1 MRDGTFGSRFT
12 GRGSFGKLSNIRG
25 APPRRNIGP
34 NTTVHG
40 EHITLI
46 YLDHAATTPIRSE
59 VREGMIAV
67 LDGDFGNPSSAHGW
81 GRRAAAHLEKA
92 RERVADT
99 IGADR
104 SEIYFV
110 RGGTESDN
118 MAILGHAAAVRHQG
132 GTPFAVTST
141 IEHKA
146 VLGAAAEVANQ
157 GGRWST
163 VPVYADGTLDM
174 DVLDTALA
182 SGATIVSVM
191 TVNNEVGIQLPIA
204 DVVERTS
211 AHRAVSHTDAVQALG
226 KVPVSVRDLPVD
238 LLSLTGHKIYGAKGT
253 GVLFVRRGVDI
264 APLIFGGGQ
273 ERALRPGTE
282 DVAGAV
288 GMSIAVDLAVQEQES
303 ESARLRGLRDLLQS
317 QLEGEIPGLR
327 IHGDVPDRAPHI
339 LNVGIPNVDPEA
351 LLAGLDLEGIAA
363 SAGSACES
371 GAQTA
376 SHVLEALYGRLEGVA
391 ALRFSLGHSTTEDD
405 VIHAAEAT
413 LKVLERMPSVETPA

>member
-1 MRDGTFGSRFT
+1 MPS
-12 GRGSFGKLSNIRG
+12 
-25 APPRRNIGP
+25 
-34 NTTVHG
+34 
-40 EHITLI
+40 I

-59 VREGMIAV
+59 VREGMIAI
-67 LDGDFGNPSSAHGW
+67 LDGEFGNPSSAHGW
-81 GRRAAAHLEKA
+81 GRRAAARLEEA
-92 RERVADT
+92 RERVAGA

-104 SEIYFV
+104 SEVYFV

-118 MAILGHAAAVRHQG
+118 MAILGRAEAVRRQG
-132 GTPFAVTST
+132 GAPFAVVSA

-146 VLGAAAEVANQ
+146 VLSAAAEVGDR
-157 GGRWST
+157 GGRCHT
-163 VPVYADGTLDM
+163 IPVYADGTLDL

-182 SGATIVSVM
+182 EGASIVSVM
-191 TVNNEVGIQLPIA
+191 IVNNEVGIHLPVEA
-204 DVVERTS
+204 VAERTQ
-211 AHRAVSHTDAVQALG
+211 AHGAVFHTDAVQALG
-226 KVPVSVRDLPVD
+226 KVPVSVENLPVD

-288 GMSIAVDLAVQEQES
+288 GMSIAVDLAVREQEP
-303 ESARLRGLRDLLQS
+303 EADRIRGLRDLLQS
-317 QLEGEIPGLR
+317 RLEDGIEGLR
-327 IHGDVPDRAPHI
+327 IHGDVPNRAPHI

-363 SAGSACES
+363 STGSACDS
-371 GAQTA
+371 GAQAA
-376 SHVLEALYGRLEGVA
+376 SHVLDALYGRLEGVA
-391 ALRFSLGHSTTEDD
+391 ALRFSPGHATTEND

-413 LKVLERMPSVETPA
+413 VRVLELIRSVGAGA

>member
-1 MRDGTFGSRFT
+1 MS
-12 GRGSFGKLSNIRG
+12 S
-25 APPRRNIGP
+25 
-34 NTTVHG
+34 
-40 EHITLI
+40 I

-59 VREGMIAV
+59 VREGMIAI

-81 GRRAAAHLEKA
+81 GRRASARLEDA
-92 RERVADT
+92 RERVADA

-118 MAILGHAAAVRHQG
+118 MAILGHAEAVRRQG
-132 GTPFAVTST
+132 GTPFAVVSA

-146 VLGAAAEVANQ
+146 VLAAAAEVGAR
-157 GGRWST
+157 GGRWTT

-174 DVLDTALA
+174 DALDTALA
-182 SGATIVSVM
+182 DGASIVSVM
-191 TVNNEVGIQLPIA
+191 TVNNEVGIHLPIE
-204 DVVERTS
+204 DVVERTR
-211 AHRAVSHTDAVQALG
+211 AHRVVFHTDAVQALG
-226 KVPVSVRDLPVD
+226 KVPVSVQDLPVD

-288 GMSIAVDLAVQEQES
+288 GMSIAVDLAVREQAS
-303 ESARLRGLRDLLQS
+303 EAARLRGLRDLLQTR
-317 QLEGEIPGLR
+317 LENGIPGLR
-327 IHGDVPDRAPHI
+327 VHGDVPARAPHI
-339 LNVGIPNVDPEA
+339 LNVGIPNVDPET

-371 GAQTA
+371 GTQAA

-391 ALRFSLGHSTTEDD
+391 ALRFSPGHSTTEED
-405 VIHAAEAT
+405 VIRASEAT
-413 LKVLERMPSVETPA
+413 LRVLERMPRVEVRA

>member
-1 MRDGTFGSRFT
+1 MS
-12 GRGSFGKLSNIRG
+12 SN
-25 APPRRNIGP
+25 
-34 NTTVHG
+34 
-40 EHITLI
+40 

-81 GRRAAAHLEKA
+81 GRRAAARLEEA
-92 RERVADT
+92 REKVAQAV
-99 IGADR
+99 GADR

-118 MAILGHAAAVRHQG
+118 MAILGHAEAVRGRG
-132 GTPFAVTST
+132 GTPFAVVSA

-146 VLGAAAEVANQ
+146 VLGAAAEVANR

-163 VPVYADGTLDM
+163 IPVYPDGTLDM
-174 DVLDTALA
+174 EVLDTTLA
-182 SGATIVSVM
+182 DGASIVSVM
-191 TVNNEVGIQLPIA
+191 TVNNEVGIHLPIE
-204 DVVERTS
+204 DVAERTR
-211 AHRAVSHTDAVQALG
+211 AHEVVFHTDAIQALG
-226 KVPVSVRDLPVD
+226 KVPVSVQDIPID

-264 APLIFGGGQ
+264 TPLIFGGGQ

-303 ESARLRGLRDLLQS
+303 EAARLRGLRDLLQS
-317 QLEGEIPGLR
+317 RLENGIDGLR
-327 IHGDVPDRAPHI
+327 IHGDVATRAPHI

-376 SHVLEALYGRLEGVA
+376 SHVLQALYGRLEGVA
-391 ALRFSLGHSTTEDD
+391 ALRFSPGHSTTEND
-405 VIHAAEAT
+405 VIRAAEAT
-413 LKVLERMPSVETPA
+413 LTVLERMPSVEARA

>member
-1 MRDGTFGSRFT
+1 MS
-12 GRGSFGKLSNIRG
+12 S
-25 APPRRNIGP
+25 
-34 NTTVHG
+34 
-40 EHITLI
+40 I

-59 VREGMIAV
+59 VREGMMAV

-81 GRRAAAHLEKA
+81 GRRAAARLEEA
-92 RERVADT
+92 REKVAQAV
-99 IGADR
+99 GADR

-118 MAILGHAAAVRHQG
+118 MAILGHAEAVRGRG
-132 GTPFAVTST
+132 GTPFAVVSA

-146 VLGAAAEVANQ
+146 VLGAAAEVANR

-163 VPVYADGTLDM
+163 IPVYPDGTLDM
-174 DVLDTALA
+174 EVLDTTLA
-182 SGATIVSVM
+182 DGASIVSVM
-191 TVNNEVGIQLPIA
+191 TVNNEVGIHLPIE
-204 DVVERTS
+204 DVAERTR
-211 AHRAVSHTDAVQALG
+211 AHGVVFHTDAVQALG
-226 KVPVSVRDLPVD
+226 KVPVSVQDIPID

-253 GVLFVRRGVDI
+253 GVLFVRRGVEI
-264 APLIFGGGQ
+264 NPLIFGGGQ

-303 ESARLRGLRDLLQS
+303 EATRLRGLRDLLQS
-317 QLEGEIPGLR
+317 RLENGINGLR
-327 IHGDVPDRAPHI
+327 IHGDVATRAPHI

-376 SHVLEALYGRLEGVA
+376 SHVLQALYGRLEGVA
-391 ALRFSLGHSTTEDD
+391 ALRFSPGHSTTEND
-405 VIHAAEAT
+405 VIRAAEAT
-413 LKVLERMPSVETPA
+413 LTVLERMPRVEARA